1 LTYKFY
7 DDIILPMVITTGNK
21 DGELKMKSNKSQI
34 TKEIILEKTLQLV
47 DENEGIKNVTLRDI
61 AKKVGCAHTNLY
73 NYFGSLSEI
82 LWEAMGQALIKMIN
96 YSRNNLTFEN
106 DPEKDYYL
114 LLSNFIDFSL
124 NHIGLYKLIWMES
137 IDGDPSSEVTDI
149 IINARKEFNK
159 NIMEATRGKL
169 SEERASFVSHI
180 FFAYLHGESSM
191 WINRTRS
198 MVSKEDIK
206 TKILSNLQK
215 LFQELVSRK

>member
-1 LTYKFY
+1 
-7 DDIILPMVITTGNK
+7 MVITTGNK